1 MKRKTV
7 KRVGKFLGVF
17 LAIATVVSCL
27 GVRRQIQFHS
37 GALTELVDAER
48 FNTKLGALALV
59 NVRVLSADCESLSDP
74 QTVLIQ
80 DGLFVAIGPQ
90 EEVPGDFQVI
100 DGSGKFLIPGLIDAH
115 THLHRSKNDLLLY
128 LANGVTSIANMNS
141 LPEGTYLDWK
151 REAEEGAL
159 SPRLYIAAGGMST
172 SKGLYP
178 WIQTFFGSRRYNS
191 PEKARRAVRKFK
203 DQGYDAIKSYAP
215 SKEVYYAIMDE
226 AKVQNIP
233 VTGHVPYAV
242 GIEGLYTSGQSGVAH
257 VEELSKNSFVDF
269 GGFREVFYDNIE
281 AYMAFVSGRADSI
294 AIRLKEADI
303 TVCSTS
309 GYYSGILKQD
319 LDLKRYLKEIELEYA
334 NPGVVEGSRYRRG
347 WLPGENK
354 FEDTSNT
361 DQEGRERAQ
370 LYWGTYIKSIDVI
383 TQALDRNG
391 VKLVTGSDSN
401 GYCTVPGFSFHE
413 QLWSLDR
420 IGFAPAKIYR
430 MATVNASEWMG
441 HNTGVIQVGKMAD
454 AVLLNANPLEDV
466 RNAKKIEAVFIQG
479 KYLNRKRLDE
489 MLKAVKDANNRSR
502 NVNIDEFL
510 RP

>member
-7 KRVGKFLGVF
+7 KRVGKYLGV
-17 LAIATVVSCL
+17 LLVLTTVISCL
-27 GVRRQIQFHS
+27 GVKRQIQFHS

-48 FNTKLGALALV
+48 FNPEPGALAIV
-59 NVRVLSADCESLSDP
+59 NVRVLSPDCESLSEP
-74 QTVLIQ
+74 QTVLMKE
-80 DGLFVAIGPQ
+80 GLFVAIGPD
-90 EEVPGDFQVI
+90 EEIPNEFQVI

-115 THLHRSKNDLLLY
+115 THLRRSKNDLLLY

-141 LPEGTYLDWK
+141 LPEGTYLEWK
-151 REAEEGAL
+151 QEAAEGAL
-159 SPRLYIAAGGMST
+159 SPRMYIAAGGMST
-172 SKGLYP
+172 RKGFYP
-178 WIQTFFGSRRYNS
+178 WIQTFFGTRLYNT

-203 DQGYDAIKSYAP
+203 EQGYDAIKSYAP
-215 SKEVYYAIMDE
+215 SKEVYYAIMEE
-226 AKVQNIP
+226 AKVQKIP
-233 VTGHVPYAV
+233 VTGHVPYEV

-269 GGFREVFYDNIE
+269 GGMREVFYDNID
-281 AYMAFVSGRADSI
+281 AYMAFVAGRADSI
-294 AIRLKEADI
+294 ALRLKEADI

-309 GYYSGILKQD
+309 GYYTGILHQD
-319 LDLKRYLKEIELEYA
+319 LDLETYLNGIQLEYA
-334 NPGVVEGSRYRRG
+334 NPGVVEGSRFRRG

-361 DQEGRERAQ
+361 DTDGKERAR
-370 LYWGTYIKSIDVI
+370 LYWGTYIKSIDVL
-383 TQALDRNG
+383 TRALDRNG

-420 IGFAPAKIYR
+420 IGLEPSTIYR

-441 HNTGVIQVGKMAD
+441 HNTGIIQVGKLAD

-466 RNAKKIEAVFIQG
+466 RNAEKIEAVFTQG
-479 KYLNRKRLDE
+479 KYLDRKRLDE
-489 MLKAVKDANNRSR
+489 MLRAVKDANNRSR
-502 NVNIDEFL
+502 KISIDQYL
-510 RP
+510 TP